1 MFLLLLLRGLIWGA
15 PSPAQGDPVHRLG
28 PSSTASV
35 ALVAD
40 LLGDARRFEDSC
52 SVLVAVRR
60 IDGRPA
66 RGRTEV
72 IQRPCSDALHQ
83 GWRVRATGVLRR
95 PAAGPHALIPGAAER
110 LARQGSWSQLRV
122 QELQVLRRPWTPV
135 ADARRQ
141 IAERLQAAAG
151 EERGGL
157 MAALVLGSAQVQLPA
172 DLRQAF
178 RRAGLS
184 HALAASGFHLSVL
197 LGASLSL
204 GRLFGKSVRLLLA
217 GSALMLFL
225 TLAGAQPSVVRA
237 VLMGAAALLI
247 RESGQR
253 SKGFGVL
260 LLSLILMLLIHPAW
274 ARSIGFQLSAAATAG
289 LVVSAPAF
297 EAWLTAALPGGLVWL
312 APALAIPTAALLWT
326 LPLQWLHFGSAPLYG
341 VLANLLAT
349 PLLGVLTL
357 ASMLLALL
365 SLCVPP
371 AWLAWL
377 AWPVQGLVGLL
388 IGLVSWISSWPG
400 AQLLTG
406 HPNPWLVGL
415 LVVGLLLWLPPW
427 PRAWR
432 AMSPLL
438 MLSAVVMHGHG
449 QVADGV
455 VNVQQLRRHWLLAR
469 HQGRAALISSSG
481 DAAGCRVARR
491 LAEGHGHHQLD
502 WVLLLDPVPTETLS
516 CWQALARTVVSEQQ
530 GQAPLAIGQ
539 RLVSRGLSLQLLADR
554 GQPMLLRAGRQR
566 WWLLPNPQALWSL
579 QARRTGVDRGRIDG
593 VWLGFRP
600 NADQRHWLDQQQAA
614 SGSRSRLGWRR
625 LALGEVAESG

>member
-1 MFLLLLLRGLIWGA
+1 MDA
-15 PSPAQGDPVHRLG
+15 PFVVARKSFSGPAWTLCIRAGG
-28 PSSTASV
+28 
-35 ALVAD
+35 
-40 LLGDARRFEDSC
+40 F
-52 SVLVAVRR
+52 VR
-60 IDGRPA
+60 PESA
-66 RGRTEV
+66 A
-72 IQRPCSDALHQ
+72 PCSGTACLDPRGCRAL
-83 GWRVRATGVLRR
+83 GS
-95 PAAGPHALIPGAAER
+95 PGR
-110 LARQGSWSQLRV
+110 WSQLRV

-141 IAERLQAAAG
+141 IAARLQSAVG

-204 GRLFGKSVRLLLA
+204 GRLFGKSMRLLLA
-217 GSALMLFL
+217 GAALMIFL

-247 RESGQR
+247 REYGQR

-260 LLSLILMLLIHPAW
+260 LLSLIVMLLIHPAW

-289 LVVSAPAF
+289 LLVSAPAF
-297 EAWLTAALPGGLVWL
+297 EAWLTAALPGVLVWL

-357 ASMLLALL
+357 VSMLLALL
-365 SLCVPP
+365 SLWTPIG
-371 AWLAWL
+371 LIQGL
-377 AWPVQGLVGLL
+377 AWPVQWLAGVLISLVVDQQLA
-388 IGLVSWISSWPG
+388 V

-406 HPNPWLVGL
+406 RQSLAGGGVGGGVVVVVAALAQSLASHEPLFAVVRRGDAWPW
-415 LVVGLLLWLPPW
+415 
-427 PRAWR
+427 
-432 AMSPLL
+432 SPCRWCRER
-438 MLSAVVMHGHG
+438 SAV
-449 QVADGV
+449 
-455 VNVQQLRRHWLLAR
+455 RRHWLLAR

-491 LAEGHGHHQLD
+491 LAEGYGHHRLD
-502 WVLLLDPVPTETLS
+502 WVLLVDPVPTETLS

-530 GQAPLAIGQ
+530 GQAPLAMGQ
-539 RLVSRGLSLQLLADR
+539 RLVSRGLSLQLLAKR

-566 WWLLPNPQALWSL
+566 WWLLPSPQALWSL
-579 QARRTGVDRGRIDG
+579 QAKRTSVDRGRIDG
-593 VWLGFRP
+593 VWLGFAP
-600 NADQRHWLDQQQAA
+600 TLINAVGRISSRQATDQDLGWVGATGVGRGGRVRLIAHDSKSCRGHTLVGSNPPSPLLKSSDPLIA
-614 SGSRSRLGWRR
+614 SGEGDW
-625 LALGEVAESG
+625 AH